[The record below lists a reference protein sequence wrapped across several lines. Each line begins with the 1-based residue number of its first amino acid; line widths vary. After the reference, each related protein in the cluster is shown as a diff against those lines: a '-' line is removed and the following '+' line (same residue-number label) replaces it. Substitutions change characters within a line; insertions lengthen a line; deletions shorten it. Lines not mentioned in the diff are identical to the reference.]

1 MGKRAAFI
9 HTVTG
14 LAEPFQQLATELLG
28 DVEVFSLVD
37 ESLLRRTIRQGRLQ
51 TRTMRRLAGLVASVE
66 DEGVDAIL
74 VTCSSLGP
82 AVEAARP
89 LCAVPLLRVDEPMV
103 LQAVHGGDRI
113 GVLATLSTT
122 LEPTVSLVEQVA
134 TREGR
139 DVAVTAQ
146 LCDGAFEAVTK
157 GDVERHDALVRGA
170 RAAGRPGGRRRPG
183 TGVDGARGHRP
194 ARVPTNPSAVQS
206 PVLRRAT
213 RRRPV
218 LKPHYHQGRSSQPRP
233 AVVPAVGTYSAA
245 TAPR

>member
-37 ESLLRRTIRQGRLQ
+37 ESLLRRTIRQGRLE

-157 GDVERHDALVRGA
+157 GDVERHDALVR
-170 RAAGRPGGRRRPG
+170 AGLERL
-183 TGVDGARGHRP
+183 A
-194 ARVPTNPSAVQS
+194 ARVDVVVLAQASMARVVTDLPESPPI
-206 PVLRRAT
+206 PVLSS
-213 RRRPV
+213 P
-218 LKPHYHQGRSSQPRP
+218 RSSVEQLA
-233 AVVPAVGTYSAA
+233 AVLS
-245 TAPR
+245 

>member
-1 MGKRAAFI
+1 MGKLAAFI

-37 ESLLRRTIRQGRLQ
+37 ESLLRRIIRQGRLE

-89 LCAVPLLRVDEPMV
+89 LCAVPLLRVDEPMA

-122 LEPTVSLVEQVA
+122 LEPTVGLVEQVA

-157 GDVERHDALVRGA
+157 GDVERHDALVR
-170 RAAGRPGGRRRPG
+170 AGLERL
-183 TGVDGARGHRP
+183 A
-194 ARVPTNPSAVQS
+194 ARVDVVVLAQASMARVVTGLPESPPI
-206 PVLRRAT
+206 PVLSS
-213 RRRPV
+213 P
-218 LKPHYHQGRSSQPRP
+218 RSSVEQLA
-233 AVVPAVGTYSAA
+233 AVLS
-245 TAPR
+245 

>member
-157 GDVERHDALVRGA
+157 GDVERHDALVR
-170 RAAGRPGGRRRPG
+170 AGLERL
-183 TGVDGARGHRP
+183 A
-194 ARVPTNPSAVQS
+194 ARVDVVVLAQASMARVVTDLPESPPI
-206 PVLRRAT
+206 PVLSS
-213 RRRPV
+213 P
-218 LKPHYHQGRSSQPRP
+218 RSSVEQLA
-233 AVVPAVGTYSAA
+233 AVLS
-245 TAPR
+245 

>member
-37 ESLLRRTIRQGRLQ
+37 ESLLRRTIRQGRLE

-157 GDVERHDALVRGA
+157 GDVERHDALVR
-170 RAAGRPGGRRRPG
+170 AGLERL
-183 TGVDGARGHRP
+183 A
-194 ARVPTNPSAVQS
+194 ARVDDVVLAQASMARVVTDLPESPPI
-206 PVLRRAT
+206 PVLSS
-213 RRRPV
+213 P
-218 LKPHYHQGRSSQPRP
+218 RSSVEQLA
-233 AVVPAVGTYSAA
+233 AVLS
-245 TAPR
+245 

>member
-9 HTVTG
+9 HTVTA

-157 GDVERHDALVRGA
+157 GDVERHDALVR
-170 RAAGRPGGRRRPG
+170 AGLERL
-183 TGVDGARGHRP
+183 A
-194 ARVPTNPSAVQS
+194 ARVDVVVLAQASMARVVTDLPESPPI
-206 PVLRRAT
+206 PVLSS
-213 RRRPV
+213 P
-218 LKPHYHQGRSSQPRP
+218 RSSVEQLA
-233 AVVPAVGTYSAA
+233 AVLS
-245 TAPR
+245 

>member
-14 LAEPFQQLATELLG
+14 LAEPFQRLAAELLP
-28 DVEVFSLVD
+28 DADVFSVVD
-37 ESLLRRTIRQGRLQ
+37 ESLLRRTIREGRLQ
-51 TRTMRRLAGLVASVE
+51 TRTVRRLAGLVASVE
-66 DEGVDAIL
+66 DEGVDAIM

-82 AVEAARP
+82 AVEATRP

-157 GDVERHDALVRGA
+157 GDVERHDALVR
-170 RAAGRPGGRRRPG
+170 AGLERL
-183 TGVDGARGHRP
+183 A
-194 ARVPTNPSAVQS
+194 ARVDVVVLAQASMARVVTDLPESPPI
-206 PVLRRAT
+206 PVLSS
-213 RRRPV
+213 P
-218 LKPHYHQGRSSQPRP
+218 RSSVEQLA
-233 AVVPAVGTYSAA
+233 AVLS
-245 TAPR
+245 